1 MSLIKVSQLDVPL
14 IVFNSEDW
22 GGKSYDD
29 EVAEEIITFLK
40 ESQYSK
46 VLIQN
51 LEYDFGDTGVHPIVM
66 VSSGDFGGFKGTLTT
81 FIKDVIYD
89 LLPEDY
95 YEHPLT

>member
-1 MSLIKVSQLDVPL
+1 MSFIKVSQLDVPL
-14 IVFNSEDW
+14 IVFNSKDW
-22 GGKSYDD
+22 GGKSYDN
-29 EVAEEIITFLK
+29 EVAKEIISFLK

-51 LEYDFGDTGVHPIVM
+51 LEYDFGDTGVHPIVTI
-66 VSSGDFGGFKGTLTT
+66 SSGDYGGFKGTLTT